1 MSDTTTEAAG
11 TAAATAAIMKADH
24 ERWLTGLA
32 QWRNDIQRWQA
43 EHRAAIARLAEVQ
56 HAIDEH
62 GRCLDDHAIE
72 FGRIEEAVASHECLM
87 DGEAG
92 EPLMP
97 PDEETIRRHR
107 EQEAGFC
114 RHENAHGRI
123 AHHHDAV
130 MECMRALEAAASAA
144 M

>member
-11 TAAATAAIMKADH
+11 AATAAIMKADH

-92 EPLMP
+92 G
-97 PDEETIRRHR
+97 TASRRPS
-107 EQEAGFC
+107 
-114 RHENAHGRI
+114 
-123 AHHHDAV
+123 
-130 MECMRALEAAASAA
+130 SAA
-144 M
+144 MKMPTAASPIITTP